1 MYQLILASGSPR
13 RKEILEQ
20 CNISFDVRVSDT
32 EETINST
39 KPEEVVKELALQK
52 AQDVHKNYGK
62 DNTIILGADTVVA
75 FEDEIL
81 GKPKDEKDAYRMIN
95 MLQNKSH
102 SVYTGVALIVQ
113 NENSS
118 KILNFAVE
126 TKVDV
131 MAMSREQIESYLS
144 TNEYKDKAG
153 AYGIQGNFALYVEG
167 IRGDYYNVVGL
178 PIHAI
183 YDALLQEGIDLKKVS
198 K

>member
-1 MYQLILASGSPR
+1 MG
-13 RKEILEQ
+13 
-20 CNISFDVRVSDT
+20 
-32 EETINST
+32 
-39 KPEEVVKELALQK
+39 
-52 AQDVHKNYGK
+52 
-62 DNTIILGADTVVA
+62 A